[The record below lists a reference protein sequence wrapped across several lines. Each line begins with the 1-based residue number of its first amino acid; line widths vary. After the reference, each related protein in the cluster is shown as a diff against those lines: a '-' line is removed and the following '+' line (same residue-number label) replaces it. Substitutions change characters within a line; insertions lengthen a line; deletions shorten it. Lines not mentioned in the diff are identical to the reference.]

1 MTYFVG
7 HKMQLLFKVFV
18 IIPRKSLG
26 QMSKASLPIEQFQYS
41 DLDELILEKY
51 KYFYFDL

>member
-1 MTYFVG
+1 
-7 HKMQLLFKVFV
+7 MQLLFKVFV

-41 DLDELILEKY
+41 DLHKLILEKY

>member
-1 MTYFVG
+1 
-7 HKMQLLFKVFV
+7 MQLLFKFFV
-18 IIPRKSLG
+18 IIPSKSLG